1 MVASPKYATTVNT
14 TNTGIILSAAK
25 ELLYLI
31 IHVSM
36 RNKHTDDQP
45 GLDNKMT

>member
-14 TNTGIILSAAK
+14 TNVGIILSAAK
-25 ELLYLI
+25 DFYISLSILVIE
-31 IHVSM
+31 
-36 RNKHTDDQP
+36 TDDQA